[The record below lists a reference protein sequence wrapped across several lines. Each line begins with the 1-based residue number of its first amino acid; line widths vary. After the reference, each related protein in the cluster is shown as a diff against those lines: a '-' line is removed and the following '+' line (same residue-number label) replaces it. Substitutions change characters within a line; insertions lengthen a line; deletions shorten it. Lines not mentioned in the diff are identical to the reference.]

1 MYKLRSVA
9 RIVVVAFFCTLAFP
23 AATEDELARLETAK
37 LILVES
43 GQYAATEVVMQQALG
58 SALAPLRGQ
67 LEPSLGACTDAALEE
82 VTGALNVRVTAIFA
96 EDMSLEALAKPYV
109 DNFTQDELV
118 EMLEFTRSPLG
129 LKAASVATEL
139 SLSAAAAME
148 AMMVTA
154 MSGLQEE
161 LTVIMQNI
169 AANPDACGSPMS

>member
-1 MYKLRSVA
+1 MYRWMSVVRA
-9 RIVVVAFFCTLAFP
+9 LVLVCAASSALVVAA
-23 AATEDELARLETAK
+23 EDESSRMEIAK

-139 SLSAAAAME
+139 SLSAAVAME